1 MSDSPDQSAIQGKCV
16 SHCYS
21 LGVAP
26 RSGLAAAIASAA
38 SAVAKEQITL
48 EISHFGNDACHG
60 RNSTYSIDPMHVYF
74 FLPLCTNC
82 RRCETLLPED
92 SELLNSLTL

>member
-48 EISHFGNDACHG
+48 ELSHFGNDACHG

-74 FLPLCTNC
+74 F
-82 RRCETLLPED
+82 
-92 SELLNSLTL
+92 SLSAQTAGVVRPSFQKIQSC